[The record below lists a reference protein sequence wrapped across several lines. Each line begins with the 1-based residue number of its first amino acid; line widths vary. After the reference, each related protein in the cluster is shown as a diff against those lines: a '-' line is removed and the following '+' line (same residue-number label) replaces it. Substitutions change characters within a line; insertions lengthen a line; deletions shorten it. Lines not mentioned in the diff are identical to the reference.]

1 MLSADWDKD
10 RPATTYMELF
20 SCALD
25 AAPEYCDDPRVEKV
39 CRVKVDFKNANR
51 KGFETKR
58 KYGFFGKK
66 SWLIDVELQCIFG
79 SKTGGLHFKSLIAGA
94 VSGTATA
101 EFD

>member
-1 MLSADWDKD
+1 MLLLSIATILVSRVRHLPQEERLTTSAG
-10 RPATTYMELF
+10 
-20 SCALD
+20 
-25 AAPEYCDDPRVEKV
+25 VEKV